1 MQKPLSEEEVDE
13 LISDLLGVESKVFNL
28 FLLLD
33 GGGLGR
39 PVLASWF

>member
-28 FLLLD
+28 CLLLD
-33 GGGLGR
+33 RGVLGG

>member
-28 FLLLD
+28 FFSFNGDLLIGQLN
-33 GGGLGR
+33 
-39 PVLASWF
+39 FQF

>member
-33 GGGLGR
+33 GVVLGR
-39 PVLASWF
+39 LII